1 MLKEKIGKGRRRII
15 IDAEINR
22 NTILSVLTKAW
33 GIHCLNIA
41 DMKYLI
47 NYYKGSQDIEKRTTT
62 YTSGIN
68 EKVTLNYAYSSVR
81 DIIGYTFGKPAQLIQ
96 RKVKNRKDMEKIAD
110 ILEYENSAL
119 ADHETATLT
128 AITGVGYLC
137 TLPTE
142 EVLADYMPD
151 IPVKINSLDNL
162 TTFCV
167 QSPKMGN
174 PIILSCTYYSYNNKT
189 YFLCFTDT
197 EMYKIECDGKFSL
210 NSNAKII
217 EYDINPIGLNPITM
231 VQNNQFLMGDFEV
244 AISVLNALNL
254 IASDSVN
261 DVENV
266 IQSLLVIINAEL
278 NKENAEKVKENR
290 ILELVGEIGSNV
302 DAKFIYQQ
310 LDSLGIQ
317 NLREYFEEAYKTII
331 GIPDRK
337 TRGGGG
343 GDTGDAVKLRDGWA
357 DIEIVARIKESYFKV
372 AKKKQLAVIIN
383 ILQRLNYISD
393 KIKLVDL
400 DIKFSRNK
408 NDNLQTKAQSYSTII
423 STKTIAP
430 EDALEMADMTTDV
443 TEVITRGETYWNKK
457 QENQNQNLINNKGVD
472 SQQGDNNNEDKN
484 AQKNNLVSNEPNKG
498 SDDKTV
504 KVRENL

>member
-1 MLKEKIGKGRRRII
+1 MLEEKIGKGRRRII
-15 IDAEINR
+15 IDSEINES
-22 NTILSVLTKAW
+22 TILDVLQKAW
-33 GIHCLNIA
+33 GIHLANVS

-47 NYYKGSQDIEKRTTT
+47 NYYKGTQDIEKRETT

-81 DIIGYTFGKPAQLIQ
+81 DIIGYTFGKPTQLIQ
-96 RKVKNRKDMEKIAD
+96 RKVQNRKDMEKIAD

-128 AITGVGYLC
+128 AITGIGYLC

-151 IPVKINSLDNL
+151 VPIKINSLDNL

-174 PIILSCTYYSYNNKT
+174 PVILSCTYYSYNNNT
-189 YFLCFTDT
+189 YFLCFTDDDI
-197 EMYKIECDGKFSL
+197 YKIECKGRFSL
-210 NSNAKII
+210 NSNARIT
-217 EYDINPIGLNPITM
+217 DHDVNPIGLNPITM
-231 VQNNQFLMGDFEV
+231 VQNNQFLMGDFET

-278 NKENAEKVKENR
+278 NNENVDKVKKNR
-290 ILELVGEIGSNV
+290 ILELVGEVGANV

-357 DIEIVARIKESYFKV
+357 DIEIVARIKESYFKA

-383 ILQRLNYISD
+383 ILQRLNYISN
-393 KIKLVDL
+393 KIRTVDL
-400 DIKFSRNK
+400 DIKLPRNK
-408 NDNLQTKAQSYSTII
+408 NDNLQSKAQSYSTII
-423 STKTIAP
+423 ATKTIAP

-443 TEVITRGETYWNKK
+443 TEVIARGEAYWNKK
-457 QENQNQNLINNKGVD
+457 EEAQNVNIVDNQIT
-472 SQQGDNNNEDKN
+472 NEQ
-484 AQKNNLVSNEPNKG
+484 QKNNQNANPQNNNQVSNEPQKA
-498 SDDKTV
+498 
-504 KVRENL
+504 

>member
-1 MLKEKIGKGRRRII
+1 MKKQIGNGRKRII

-22 NTILSVLTKAW
+22 NTILDVLQKAW
-33 GIHCLNIA
+33 AIHLLNVN

-47 NYYKGSQDIEKRTTT
+47 DYYKGRQDIEDREPS

-81 DIIGYTFGKPAQLIQ
+81 DIVGYTFGKPTQLIQ
-96 RKVKNRKDMEKIAD
+96 RKVKNRKDLEKIAD
-110 ILEYENSAL
+110 ILEYENSSL

-142 EVLADYMPD
+142 EVLSDYMPAV
-151 IPVKINSLDNL
+151 PVKINSLDNL

-174 PIILSCTYYSYNNKT
+174 PVILSCTYYSFNHKT

-197 EMYKIECDGKFSL
+197 EIYKIECDGKFSL
-210 NSNAKII
+210 NSNARIVD
-217 EYDINPIGLNPITM
+217 YDINPIGLNPITM
-231 VQNNQFLMGDFEV
+231 VQNNQFLMGDFET
-244 AISVLNALNL
+244 ATSVLNALNL

-278 NKENAEKVKENR
+278 NDENVEKVKKNR
-290 ILELVGEIGSNV
+290 ILELVGEVGANV

-357 DIEIVARIKESYFKV
+357 DIEVVARIKESYFKA

-383 ILQRLNYISD
+383 ILQRLNYIS
-393 KIKLVDL
+393 KNIQPIDL
-400 DIKFSRNK
+400 DVKLPRNK
-408 NDNLQTKAQSYSTII
+408 NDNLQSKAQSYSTII

-430 EDALEMADMTTDV
+430 ADALEMADMTTDV
-443 TEVITRGETYWNKK
+443 TEVIARGENYWNKK
-457 QENQNQNLINNKGVD
+457 EENQNINNNSGA
-472 SQQGDNNNEDKN
+472 NNNQNNN
-484 AQKNNLVSNEPNKG
+484 AQNNNQVSNKSQE
-498 SDDKTV
+498 T
-504 KVRENL
+504 

>member
-1 MLKEKIGKGRRRII
+1 MNRTIGKGRKRII
-15 IDAEINR
+15 IDSEINR
-22 NTILSVLTKAW
+22 QTIINILNKAW
-33 GIHCLNIA
+33 AIHQTNIN

-47 NYYKGSQDIEKRTTT
+47 EYYKGNQDIDNRETT

-96 RKVKNRKDMEKIAD
+96 RKIKHRKDMEKIAD

-119 ADHETATLT
+119 ADHETALLT
-128 AITGVGYLC
+128 AITGIGYLC

-142 EVLADYMPD
+142 ELYSDYMPD
-151 IPVKINSLDNL
+151 VPVKINSLDNL

-174 PIILSCTYYSYNNKT
+174 PVILSCTYYSYNKKT
-189 YFLCFTDT
+189 YFLCFTD
-197 EMYKIECDGKFSL
+197 EEIYKIECDGKFSL
-210 NSNAKII
+210 NTNAKIV
-217 EYDINPIGLNPITM
+217 EQDINPIGLNPITM
-231 VQNNQFLMGDFEV
+231 VQNNKFLMGDFEV

-278 NKENAEKVKENR
+278 NKENVDKVKKNR
-290 ILELVGEIGSNV
+290 ILELVGQVGANV
-302 DAKFIYQQ
+302 DAKFIYKQ

-357 DIEIVARIKESYFKV
+357 DIEIVARIKENYFKV

-383 ILQRLNYISD
+383 ILQKLNYISN

-400 DIKFSRNK
+400 DVKFSRNK
-408 NDNLQTKAQSYSTII
+408 NDNLQTKAQSYATII
-423 STKTIAP
+423 GTKTIAP

-443 TEVITRGETYWNKK
+443 TEVITRGKAYWN
-457 QENQNQNLINNKGVD
+457 ENQINTE
-472 SQQGDNNNEDKN
+472 NNNM
-484 AQKNNLVSNEPNKG
+484 QNNNVSNEQKTEMPNTQN
-498 SDDKTV
+498 DKTV
-504 KVRENL
+504 KVREDQ

>member
-1 MLKEKIGKGRRRII
+1 MNRTIGKGRKRII
-15 IDAEINR
+15 IDSEINR
-22 NTILSVLTKAW
+22 QTIINILNKAW
-33 GIHCLNIA
+33 AIHQTNIN

-47 NYYKGSQDIEKRTTT
+47 EYYKGNQDIDNRETT

-96 RKVKNRKDMEKIAD
+96 RKIKHRKDMEKIAD

-119 ADHETATLT
+119 ADHETALLT
-128 AITGVGYLC
+128 AITGIGYLC

-142 EVLADYMPD
+142 ELYSDYMPD
-151 IPVKINSLDNL
+151 VPVKINSLDNL

-174 PIILSCTYYSYNNKT
+174 PVILSCTYYSYNKKT
-189 YFLCFTDT
+189 YFLCFTD
-197 EMYKIECDGKFSL
+197 EEIYKIECDGKFSL
-210 NSNAKII
+210 NTNAKIV
-217 EYDINPIGLNPITM
+217 EQDINPIGLNPITM
-231 VQNNQFLMGDFEV
+231 VQNNKFLMGDFEV

-278 NKENAEKVKENR
+278 NKENVDKVKKNR
-290 ILELVGEIGSNV
+290 ILELVGQVGANV
-302 DAKFIYQQ
+302 DAKFIYKQ

-343 GDTGDAVKLRDGWA
+343 GETGDAVKLRDGWA
-357 DIEIVARIKESYFKV
+357 DIEIVARIKENYFKV

-383 ILQRLNYISD
+383 ILQKLNYISN

-400 DIKFSRNK
+400 DVKFSRNK
-408 NDNLQTKAQSYSTII
+408 NDNLQTKAQSYATII
-423 STKTIAP
+423 GTKTIAP

-443 TEVITRGETYWNKK
+443 TEVITRGKAYWN
-457 QENQNQNLINNKGVD
+457 ENQINTE
-472 SQQGDNNNEDKN
+472 NNNM
-484 AQKNNLVSNEPNKG
+484 QNNNVSNEQKTEMPNTQN
-498 SDDKTV
+498 DKTV
-504 KVRENL
+504 KVREDQ

>member
-1 MLKEKIGKGRRRII
+1 MVIKGLEQIGKGRKRII
-15 IDAEINR
+15 IDSEINE
-22 NTILSVLTKAW
+22 NTIIQVLTKAW
-33 GIHCLNIA
+33 AIHLSNID
-41 DMKYLI
+41 DMRYLI
-47 NYYKGSQDIEKRTTT
+47 NYYKGDQDISKRESS
-62 YTSGIN
+62 YTSGID
-68 EKVTLNYAYSSVR
+68 EKVTVNYAYSSVR

-96 RKVKNRKDMEKIAD
+96 RKVKYRKDMEKIAD
-110 ILEYENSAL
+110 ILEYENSSL
-119 ADHETATLT
+119 ADHETALLT
-128 AITGVGYLC
+128 AITGIGYLC
-137 TLPTE
+137 TLPTAE
-142 EVLADYMPD
+142 LLSDYMPD
-151 IPVKINSLDNL
+151 VPIKINSLDNL

-167 QSPKMGN
+167 QSSKMGN
-174 PIILSCTYYSYNNKT
+174 PTILSCTYYTYNNKT
-189 YFLCFTDT
+189 YFLCFTDNDI
-197 EMYKIECDGKFSL
+197 YRIECDGKFSL
-210 NSNAKII
+210 NTNAMIV
-217 EYDINPIGLNPITM
+217 EHDINPIGLNPITM
-231 VQNNQFLMGDFEV
+231 VQNNKFLMGDFEV

-266 IQSLLVIINAEL
+266 IKSLLVVINAEL
-278 NKENAEKVKENR
+278 NKENVDKVKQNR
-290 ILELVGEIGSNV
+290 ILELVGEVGANV

-317 NLREYFEEAYKTII
+317 NLREYLEEAYKTII

-372 AKKKQLAVIIN
+372 AKKKQLAVIIS
-383 ILQRLNYISD
+383 ILQKLNYISNN
-393 KIKLVDL
+393 IKLVDL

-443 TEVITRGETYWNKK
+443 TEVITRGKKYWDEK
-457 QENQNQNLINNKGVD
+457 
-472 SQQGDNNNEDKN
+472 SQQEQTNNMQNNNVQNNNVSKEQNTETSN
-484 AQKNNLVSNEPNKG
+484 AQN
-498 SDDKTV
+498 DKTV
-504 KVRENL
+504 KVREDQ